1 MPRWLTLPAVSAA
14 ALLAFAAYSAP
25 QSALELNY
33 QAPDPSMVPPPQ
45 AACPLRAGPQNGKTA
60 DCLDRGER

>member
-33 QAPDPSMVPPPQ
+33 QAPDPSMFPRPSRL
-45 AACPLRAGPQNGKTA
+45 PLRAGTQNGKTA